1 MKLLIN
7 KKYIIILINIKITIN
22 KNIFYFLFNNMKKNY
37 KSKRKT
43 HKRKLKRKYNIQKKY
58 KGGMIVG
65 SPMPQLCFG
74 TAQNNISN
82 FEKILTDAI
91 QIGYN
96 HIDGADVYGDI
107 KYRTIIK
114 HCLKTIERDNIW
126 LTWKSNNIT
135 IENIKKTI
143 EDLDFKYIDLFLIHH
158 WDKKTMEEN
167 KLILD
172 ILIEAQ
178 KQGLIHHYG
187 VSNCENIDDIR
198 ILRQE
203 PYKIYANQ
211 IQARPPPLPQT
222 DGQIKE
228 QVLSRENWTSNFV
241 NECNEV
247 GVKVMLYG
255 TISGFMNQTDFTMF
269 EYENVKNINKYYIQK
284 YINIQNQNV
293 LIVASMSGNTLNTN
307 FDDFN
312 TIISGNELLSVDKMI
327 EIEGQLKNLTLSNQ
341 S

>member
-1 MKLLIN
+1 
-7 KKYIIILINIKITIN
+7 
-22 KNIFYFLFNNMKKNY
+22 MKKIY

-43 HKRKLKRKYNIQKKY
+43 HKRKLKRTNNKSKRINNKSKQKQNIQKIY
-58 KGGMIVG
+58 KGGMNAG

-74 TAQNNISN
+74 TAQYINSD

-107 KYRTIIK
+107 KYRKIIK

-126 LTWKSNNIT
+126 LTWKSDDIT
-135 IENIKKTI
+135 IENINKTI
-143 EDLDFKYIDLFLIHH
+143 IDLDCKYIDLFLIHH
-158 WDKKTMEEN
+158 WDNKTMEEN
-167 KLILD
+167 KLTLD

-187 VSNCENIDDIR
+187 LSNCENIDNIH
-198 ILRQE
+198 ILRQK
-203 PYKIYANQ
+203 PYNIYANQ
-211 IQARPPPLPQT
+211 IQARPQPPLLQT
-222 DGQIKE
+222 DGKIKE

-241 NECNEV
+241 NECNEL

-255 TISGFMNQTDFTMF
+255 TISGFMNQNNFTMF
-269 EYENVKNINKYYIQK
+269 ENVENINKYYIQK
-284 YINIQNQNV
+284 YINTKNQNV
-293 LIVASMSGNTLNTN
+293 LMVASTSGNTLKTN
-307 FDDFN
+307 YDDFN
-312 TIISGNELLSVDKMI
+312 TIISGKELLHADKMI
-327 EIEGQLKNLTLSNQ
+327 EIEVQLKNLTLSNQ